1 MTVVRDAALG
11 LLTVILSL
19 LLREAGFR
27 GSRLVSLVGTVLIL
41 GLAVLKMDDILGML
55 SLGGRVD
62 GMGEE
67 LGTVLKIVGSGIVF
81 GLVADTARD
90 MGEVGVS
97 SAILVVGRVEIFAIS
112 VPYLVKLLDTVAE
125 YFG

>member
-11 LLTVILSL
+11 LLVVILSL

-27 GSRLVSLVGTVLIL
+27 GARLVSLVGIVLIL
-41 GLAVLKMDDILGML
+41 GLAVLKMDDILDML
-55 SLGGRVD
+55 SLGGRV
-62 GMGEE
+62 GEMGEE

-81 GLVADTARD
+81 GLIADAARD
-90 MGEVGVS
+90 MGESGVS

-112 VPYLVKLLDTVAE
+112 VPYLVKLLDLVAE
-125 YFG
+125 YFT

>member
-1 MTVVRDAALG
+1 MTVVRGAALG
-11 LLTVILSL
+11 LLAVILSF

-27 GSRLVSLVGTVLIL
+27 GARLVSLVGTVLIL
-41 GLAVLKMDDILGML
+41 GLAVVKMDDILGVL

-81 GLVADTARD
+81 GIVADAARD
-90 MGEVGVS
+90 IGEAGVS
-97 SAILVVGRVEIFAIS
+97 SAVLVVGRVEIFAIS
-112 VPYLVKLLDTVAE
+112 MPYLVKLLDTVAE